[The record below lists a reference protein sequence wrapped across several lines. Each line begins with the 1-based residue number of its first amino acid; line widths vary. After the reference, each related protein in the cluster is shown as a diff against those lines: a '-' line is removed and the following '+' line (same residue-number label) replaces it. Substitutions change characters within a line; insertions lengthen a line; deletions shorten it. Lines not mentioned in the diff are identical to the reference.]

1 MIKNKLK
8 KQIKDLERIL
18 NKIESIINHNNRYLL
33 DEILLNYIINQRQKI
48 ELALETSK
56 YSLNNS
62 DNSLLESVYNT
73 NNTLDIDILEIQL
86 NNYINLLD

>member
-18 NKIESIINHNNRYLL
+18 NKIESIINHNNRYIL
-33 DEILLNYIINQRQKI
+33 DDILLSHIINQRSKI

-56 YSLNNS
+56 YALNNS
-62 DNSLLESVYNT
+62 NISLLESIYNT
-73 NNTLDIDILEIQL
+73 NNGLEIDILEMQL
-86 NNYINLLD
+86 DNYINLL